1 MEVYIAVGRRK
12 QSVARVRM
20 MPGSGKVS
28 VNGKEFLEY
37 FKRETLLMDI
47 RQPLE
52 VTENTETFD
61 FDIRVSG
68 GGLSGQAGATR
79 LGIARALLAYS
90 EDYRLNLKQNG
101 FLTRDPRETERK
113 KYGLAKARKRFQFS
127 KR

>member
-12 QSVARVRM
+12 KSVARVRM
-20 MPGSGKVS
+20 SPGSGKVS
-28 VNGKEFLEY
+28 VNGKEFLDY

-52 VTENTETFD
+52 ITENANSFD

-79 LGIARALLAYS
+79 LGIARALLRYS
-90 EDYRLNLKQNG
+90 EDYRISLKQNG